1 MPFDQSLSQAILV
14 GATILGAVVAA
25 LWIGM
30 ALWTWRDIRARTHDT
45 LAQIAATLL
54 VVALNIVG
62 LIVYLMLRPRES
74 LAEAYERSLEEE
86 ALLQTIE
93 EKPACPGC
101 GRPSNALWQVCPY
114 CHTRL
119 KKPCGQCGQMLE
131 LAWNICPFC
140 AALQPQADAESR
152 GRARARRAAGPTG
165 TSATGRAGVATPGN
179 GTAREPAPRQ
189 AAPLEFVD
197 GDDA

>member
-1 MPFDQSLSQAILV
+1 MDFDQSLSQFILV
-14 GATILGAVVAA
+14 AATILGAVVAA

-62 LIVYLMLRPRES
+62 LVVYLMLRPRET

-131 LAWNICPFC
+131 LAWNICPYC
-140 AALQPQADAESR
+140 AALQAQPDAEGR
-152 GRARARRAAGPTG
+152 NRARARRTAVPGRSPGAPAGNGAAG
-165 TSATGRAGVATPGN
+165 
-179 GTAREPAPRQ
+179 REFAARQ
-189 AAPLEFVD
+189 AASLEFVD
-197 GDDA
+197 DDDA

>member
-1 MPFDQSLSQAILV
+1 MSFDQSLSQAILV

-119 KKPCGQCGQMLE
+119 KKPCGQCSQMLE

-152 GRARARRAAGPTG
+152 GRARARRAAGPVG
-165 TSATGRAGVATPGN
+165 TSASGRAGVPAAGN
-179 GTAREPAPRQ
+179 GAAREPAPRQ

-197 GDDA
+197 GDDV